1 MISWIRPKIDRLL
14 LADRNYAFL
23 FQPDKSGEIVSL
35 DCETTGF
42 NPMADDVIS
51 IAAVKIS
58 GTRIL
63 ASQAFRA
70 LIRPGA
76 PMGASAIKV
85 HQLREQDVARGRT
98 MREVLPD
105 FLRFVG
111 SRPLVGYWIA
121 FDVRMLNKYLFSL
134 LNVHL
139 PNRRIDVSKLY
150 YDAFEDA
157 LGAAE
162 SYLVLEDMRERGV
175 RLPRQWPAAYGG
187 MRWRS
192 GRWRRRSCCNGRNA
206 NSRWMSSAAGFD
218 AGATTRPATCPQ
230 RMPVLSG

>member
-42 NPMADDVIS
+42 NLMADDVIS
-51 IAAVKIS
+51 IAAVKIR

-70 LIRPGA
+70 VIRPGA
-76 PMGASAIKV
+76 PMEASAIKV
-85 HQLREQDVARGRT
+85 HHLREQDVARGLT

-150 YDAFEDA
+150 YDRKFGSAPPGTRIDLRYATILADLGLPSRAQHDAFEDA

-187 MRWRS
+187 MPL
-192 GRWRRRSCCNGRNA
+192 A
-206 NSRWMSSAAGFD
+206 
-218 AGATTRPATCPQ
+218 
-230 RMPVLSG
+230 

>member
-51 IAAVKIS
+51 IAAVKIR

-63 ASQAFRA
+63 ASQAFQA

-76 PMGASAIKV
+76 PMEASAIKV
-85 HQLREQDVARGRT
+85 HQLRQQDVARGRT

-150 YDAFEDA
+150 YDRKFGSAPPGTRIDLRYATILADLGLPSRAQHDAFEDA

-187 MRWRS
+187 MPL
-192 GRWRRRSCCNGRNA
+192 A
-206 NSRWMSSAAGFD
+206 
-218 AGATTRPATCPQ
+218 
-230 RMPVLSG
+230 

>member
-51 IAAVKIS
+51 IAAVKIR

-76 PMGASAIKV
+76 PMEASAIKV
-85 HQLREQDVARGRT
+85 HQLRQQDVARGRT

-105 FLRFVG
+105 FLRFIG

-150 YDAFEDA
+150 YDRKFGSAPPGTRIDLRYATILADLGLPSGAQHDAFEDA

-187 MRWRS
+187 MPL
-192 GRWRRRSCCNGRNA
+192 A
-206 NSRWMSSAAGFD
+206 
-218 AGATTRPATCPQ
+218 
-230 RMPVLSG
+230 

>member
-51 IAAVKIS
+51 IAAVKIR

-76 PMGASAIKV
+76 PMEASAIKV
-85 HQLREQDVARGRT
+85 HQLRQQDVARGLT

-150 YDAFEDA
+150 YDRKFGSAPPGTRIDLRYATILADLGLPSRAQHDAFEDA

-187 MRWRS
+187 MPL
-192 GRWRRRSCCNGRNA
+192 A
-206 NSRWMSSAAGFD
+206 
-218 AGATTRPATCPQ
+218 
-230 RMPVLSG
+230 

>member
-23 FQPDKSGEIVSL
+23 FQPNKSGEIVSL

-51 IAAVKIS
+51 IAAVKIR

-76 PMGASAIKV
+76 PMEASAIKV
-85 HQLREQDVARGRT
+85 HQLRQQDVARGRT

-105 FLRFVG
+105 FLRFIG

-139 PNRRIDVSKLY
+139 PNRQIDVSKLY
-150 YDAFEDA
+150 YDRKFGSAPPGTRIDLRYATILADLGLPSRAQHDAFEDA

-187 MRWRS
+187 MPL
-192 GRWRRRSCCNGRNA
+192 A
-206 NSRWMSSAAGFD
+206 
-218 AGATTRPATCPQ
+218 
-230 RMPVLSG
+230 

>member
-51 IAAVKIS
+51 IAAVKIR

-76 PMGASAIKV
+76 PMEASAIKV

-105 FLRFVG
+105 FLRFIG

-150 YDAFEDA
+150 YDRKFGSAPPGTRIDLRYATILADLGLPSRAQHHAFEDA

-162 SYLVLEDMRERGV
+162 SFLVLEDMRERGV

-187 MRWRS
+187 MPL
-192 GRWRRRSCCNGRNA
+192 A
-206 NSRWMSSAAGFD
+206 
-218 AGATTRPATCPQ
+218 
-230 RMPVLSG
+230 